1 MNAPLKARASST
13 PSLSETFAGKH
24 IVATGVTG
32 FLGKVWIAMLLDQ
45 LRDIKKL
52 TLVIRGKKDVSAAE
66 RFQTIF
72 ESSPVFRPMRA
83 ELGQEIRDL
92 MEEKVVVVEAK
103 LVEPL
108 CGLQPSEAKRM
119 MSDVDVVVHF
129 AGLTDFE
136 PDPIFA
142 INANIHGAKHAAD
155 LAALSPSGRYV
166 HVSTCFVAGLQNGD
180 IPEHIEVGVS
190 PTGVRFDPAEEIAIL
205 EAGIAKLEKKKDRID
220 FAIARGVRLGW
231 PNIYTFSKGLS
242 EHLLE
247 ARTDIRQTTFR
258 PAIVECAETYPFPG
272 WNEGINTS
280 GPIVWLLGTSFQRFP
295 AKPNNHFDVV
305 PVDMV
310 SRCMLVVVAAALRD
324 EAKSIYHCAS
334 SHQNPLNFE
343 RAVELT
349 GLGCRQVHAQSDD
362 AFERNILRRVDA
374 ICHDPDRPQVLGFA
388 RLRDAAKGL
397 RGSLRKF
404 DLADSISPKLYRR
417 IDGDKRNE
425 NLKEL
430 SMKCRT
436 ADRKLTQVED
446 MLRQYRPFIHDLRYT
461 FITQNLADA
470 TNALS
475 DEDARDFGFNIEALC
490 WRTYWLK
497 VQIPGL
503 EKWSIPLL
511 RGDKVPEDPPL
522 PAREATTTRRNEH
535 SSESPAR
542 VSA

>member
-1 MNAPLKARASST
+1 MNAPLQARPSSR
-13 PSLSETFAGKH
+13 PSIGETFAGKH

-52 TLVIRGKKDVSAAE
+52 TLVIRGKKEQSAAE

-72 ESSPVFRPMRA
+72 ESSPVFRPLRE
-83 ELGQEIRDL
+83 ELGQGIRDL
-92 MEEKVVVVEAK
+92 MAEKVVVVEAK
-103 LVEPL
+103 LVAPL
-108 CGLQPSEAKRM
+108 CGLEPAEAKQM

-142 INANIHGAKHAAD
+142 IEANIHGAKHAAD

-205 EAGIAKLEKKKDRID
+205 EEGIAKLKKKKDRID

-247 ARTDIRQTTFR
+247 ARKDIRQTTFR
-258 PAIVECAETYPFPG
+258 PAIVECAQNYPFPG

-280 GPIVWLLGTSFQRFP
+280 GPIVWLLSSSFQRFP

-305 PVDMV
+305 PVDTV
-310 SRCMLVVVAAALRD
+310 SRCMVVVVAAALRD

-334 SHQNPLNFE
+334 SQQNPLTFE

-349 GLGCRQVHAQSDD
+349 GLGCRQTHAQSDD
-362 AFERNILRRVDA
+362 AFERNVLRRIDPV
-374 ICHDPDRPQVLGFA
+374 CFSPDRPQILGYA
-388 RLRDAAKGL
+388 RLRDMAKGL
-397 RGSLRKF
+397 RGTLRRF
-404 DLADSISPKLYRR
+404 DLEDSVSPKLYRK
-417 IDGDKRNE
+417 IDGKKRNE
-425 NLKEL
+425 ALKEL
-430 SMKCRT
+430 SMNART
-436 ADRKLTQVED
+436 TDRKLTLVED

-475 DEDARDFGFNIEALC
+475 EEDARDFGFDIEDLC

-511 RGDKVPEDPPL
+511 RNEKVPEDPPL
-522 PAREATTTRRNEH
+522 PPREVTPPLR
-535 SSESPAR
+535 SERPSEAPAR
-542 VSA
+542 ASA

>member
-1 MNAPLKARASST
+1 MNAPLQARPSSR
-13 PSLSETFAGKH
+13 PSIGETFAGKH

-52 TLVIRGKKDVSAAE
+52 TLVIRGKKEQSAAE

-72 ESSPVFRPMRA
+72 ESSPVFRPLRE
-83 ELGQEIRDL
+83 ELGQGIRDL
-92 MEEKVVVVEAK
+92 MAEKVVVVEAK
-103 LVEPL
+103 LVAPL
-108 CGLQPSEAKRM
+108 CGLEPAAAKEM

-142 INANIHGAKHAAD
+142 IEANIHGAKHAAD

-166 HVSTCFVAGLQNGD
+166 HVSTCFVAGLQSGD

-205 EAGIAKLEKKKDRID
+205 EEGIAKLPKKKDRID

-247 ARTDIRQTTFR
+247 ARKDIRQTTFR
-258 PAIVECAETYPFPG
+258 PAIVECAQNYPFPG

-280 GPIVWLLGTSFQRFP
+280 GPIVWLLSSSFQRFP

-305 PVDMV
+305 PVDTV
-310 SRCMLVVVAAALRD
+310 SRSMVVVVAAALRD

-334 SHQNPLNFE
+334 SHENPLTFE

-362 AFERNILRRVDA
+362 AFERNVLRRIDPV
-374 ICHDPDRPQVLGFA
+374 CYSPDRPQILGFA
-388 RLRDAAKGL
+388 RLRDMAKGL
-397 RGSLRKF
+397 RGTLRRF
-404 DLADSISPKLYRR
+404 DLEDSVSPKLYRK
-417 IDGDKRNE
+417 IDGKKRNE
-425 NLKEL
+425 ALKEL
-430 SMKCRT
+430 SMNART
-436 ADRKLTQVED
+436 TDRKLTLVED

-461 FITQNLADA
+461 FVTQHLADA
-470 TNALS
+470 TDALS
-475 DEDARDFGFNIEALC
+475 VEDARDFGFNIKELC

-511 RGDKVPEDPPL
+511 RNEKVPEDPPL
-522 PAREATTTRRNEH
+522 PPREVTPQLR
-535 SSESPAR
+535 SERPSEAPAR
-542 VSA
+542 ASA

>member
-1 MNAPLKARASST
+1 MNAPLQARPSSS

-52 TLVIRGKKDVSAAE
+52 TLVIRGKKDQSAAE

-72 ESSPVFRPMRA
+72 ESSPVFRPLRE
-83 ELGQEIRDL
+83 ELDQGIRDL
-92 MEEKVVVVEAK
+92 MAEKVVIVEAK
-103 LVEPL
+103 LVAPL
-108 CGLQPSEAKRM
+108 CGLPPAEAKRM

-142 INANIHGAKHAAD
+142 IEANIHGAKHAAD
-155 LAALSPSGRYV
+155 LAALSPAGRYV
-166 HVSTCFVAGLQNGD
+166 HVSTCFVAGLQSGD

-190 PTGVRFDPAEEIAIL
+190 PNGMRFDPAEEITIL
-205 EAGIAKLEKKKDRID
+205 EEGIAKFEKKKDRID

-247 ARTDIRQTTFR
+247 ARKDIRQTTFR
-258 PAIVECAETYPFPG
+258 PAIVECAQTYPFPG

-280 GPIVWLLGTSFQRFP
+280 GPIVWLLSTSFQRFP

-305 PVDMV
+305 PVDTV

-334 SHQNPLNFE
+334 SHQNPLTFE

-362 AFERNILRRVDA
+362 AFERNVLRRIDPV
-374 ICHDPDRPQVLGFA
+374 CYSPDRPQILGFA
-388 RLRDAAKGL
+388 RLRDMAKGL
-397 RGSLRKF
+397 RGTLRRF
-404 DLADSISPKLYRR
+404 DLEDSVSPKLFRK
-417 IDGDKRNE
+417 IDGKKRNE
-425 NLKEL
+425 ALKEL
-430 SMKCRT
+430 SMNART
-436 ADRKLTQVED
+436 TDRKLTLVED

-475 DEDARDFGFNIEALC
+475 EDDARDFGFNIEALC

-511 RGDKVPEDPPL
+511 RGDKVLEDPPL
-522 PAREATTTRRNEH
+522 PARDVTPPLRSEHKSEA
-535 SSESPAR
+535 PAR
-542 VSA
+542 ASA

>member
-1 MNAPLKARASST
+1 MNAPLQARPSSS

-52 TLVIRGKKDVSAAE
+52 TLVIRGKKDQSAAE

-72 ESSPVFRPMRA
+72 ESSPVFRPLRE
-83 ELGQEIRDL
+83 ELDQGIRDL
-92 MEEKVVVVEAK
+92 MAEKVVVVEAK
-103 LVEPL
+103 LVAPL
-108 CGLQPSEAKRM
+108 CGLPPAEAKRM

-142 INANIHGAKHAAD
+142 IEANIHGAKHAAD
-155 LAALSPSGRYV
+155 LAALSPAGRYV
-166 HVSTCFVAGLQNGD
+166 HVSTCFVAGLQSGD
-180 IPEHIEVGVS
+180 IPEHIEVGLS
-190 PTGVRFDPAEEIAIL
+190 PNGMRFDPAEEITIL
-205 EAGIAKLEKKKDRID
+205 EEGIAKFEKKKDRID

-247 ARTDIRQTTFR
+247 ARKDIRQTTFR
-258 PAIVECAETYPFPG
+258 PAIVECAQTYPFPG

-280 GPIVWLLGTSFQRFP
+280 GPIVWLLSSSFQRFP

-305 PVDMV
+305 PVDTV

-334 SHQNPLNFE
+334 SHQNPLTFE

-362 AFERNILRRVDA
+362 AFERNVLRRIDPV
-374 ICHDPDRPQVLGFA
+374 CYSPDRPQILGFA
-388 RLRDAAKGL
+388 RLRDMAKGL
-397 RGSLRKF
+397 RGTLRRF
-404 DLADSISPKLYRR
+404 DLEDSVSPKLFRR
-417 IDGDKRNE
+417 IDGKKRNE
-425 NLKEL
+425 ALKEL
-430 SMKCRT
+430 SMNART
-436 ADRKLTQVED
+436 TDRKLTLVED

-475 DEDARDFGFNIEALC
+475 EDDARDFGFNIEALC

-511 RGDKVPEDPPL
+511 RNEKVPEDPPL
-522 PAREATTTRRNEH
+522 PAREVTPPLRSEH
-535 SSESPAR
+535 KSEAPAR
-542 VSA
+542 ASA

>member
-1 MNAPLKARASST
+1 MNAPLQARPSSK
-13 PSLSETFAGKH
+13 PSLHETFAGKH

-52 TLVIRGKKDVSAAE
+52 TLVIRGKKELSAAE

-72 ESSPVFRPMRA
+72 ESSPVFRPLRA
-83 ELGQEIRDL
+83 ELGQGIRDL
-92 MEEKVVVVEAK
+92 MAEKVVIVDAK

-108 CGLQPSEAKRM
+108 CGLQPADAKRLM
-119 MSDVDVVVHF
+119 ADVDVVVHF

-136 PDPIFA
+136 PDPVFA
-142 INANIHGAKHAAD
+142 IEANIHGAKHAAD

-166 HVSTCFVAGLQNGD
+166 HVSTCFVAGMQNGE
-180 IPEHIEVGVS
+180 IEEHIEVGVS
-190 PTGVRFDPAEEIAIL
+190 PTGMRFDPAEEIAIL
-205 EAGIAKLEKKKDRID
+205 EEGIAKLEKKKDRID

-247 ARTDIRQTTFR
+247 ARKDIRQTTFR
-258 PAIVECAETYPFPG
+258 PAIVECAQTYPFPG

-280 GPIVWLLGTSFQRFP
+280 GPIVWLLSTSFQRFP
-295 AKPNNHFDVV
+295 AKPTNHFDVV
-305 PVDMV
+305 PVDTV

-324 EAKSIYHCAS
+324 EAKTIYHCAS
-334 SHQNPLNFE
+334 SYQNPLNFE

-349 GLGCRQVHAQSDD
+349 TLGCRQVHAKSDD

-374 ICHDPDRPQVLGFA
+374 VCYDPDRPQVLGFA

-404 DLADSISPKLYRR
+404 DLEDSISPKLYRK
-417 IDGDKRNE
+417 IDGKKRNE
-425 NLKEL
+425 SLKEL

-461 FITQNLADA
+461 FVTRNLADA
-470 TNALS
+470 TKALS
-475 DEDARDFGFNIEALC
+475 DDDARNFGFNIEDLC
-490 WRTYWLK
+490 WRTYWLQ

-522 PAREATTTRRNEH
+522 PARETTTHQRSERP
-535 SSESPAR
+535 SESPAR